1 MSNENITRRKLLAR
15 SVQVPLGGVLVAA
28 VAAGEAAAG
37 AKVCADPNAMDSGQ
51 RSIRES
57 LNYVEMSKDPKMTCA
72 ACGFFTAKGDGCG
85 DCMIFTGPA
94 NAMGH
99 CDSWSAKEG

>member
-1 MSNENITRRKLLAR
+1 MSNDNVTRRKLLER
-15 SVQVPLGGVLVAA
+15 SIQLSLGGVLVAA
-28 VAAGEAAAG
+28 ATVQTAAAGE
-37 AKVCADPNAMDSGQ
+37 KVCADLEAMDSGQ

-57 LNYVEMSKDPKMTCA
+57 LNYVEQSKDPKKTCGN
-72 ACGFFTAKGDGCG
+72 CGFFVAKGDGCG